1 MYMKY
6 EYKTKSTISKV
17 FEYTNILQVLVQT
30 CKVAETQIYNQ
41 LEGHSVE
48 CMHLRQSCSDGSR

>member
-17 FEYTNILQVLVQT
+17 FEYTNILQVQT

-41 LEGHSVE
+41 LEGHSVKR
-48 CMHLRQSCSDGSR
+48 MYLRQRCSHGSR